1 MEIILKEDVENLG
14 SKYDIV
20 KVKPGY
26 ARNFLIPKK
35 LAIIA
40 TESNKKV
47 VAETVKQRRYK
58 EDKIINDANAL
69 AEKLKNLT
77 LTIGAKVGT
86 TGKIFGS
93 VNSIQIAEALKKQF
107 DFEIDRKKITVDGE
121 NIKTIGNYTAKIVLH
136 KEVHILLN
144 FEVVAE

>member
-20 KVKPGY
+20 KVKSGY

-47 VAETVKQRRYK
+47 VAETVKQKRYK